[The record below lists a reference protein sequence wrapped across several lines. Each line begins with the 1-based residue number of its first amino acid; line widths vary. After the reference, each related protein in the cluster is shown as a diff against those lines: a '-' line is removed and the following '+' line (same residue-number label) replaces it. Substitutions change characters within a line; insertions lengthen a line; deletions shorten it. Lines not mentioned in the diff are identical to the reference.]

1 MGSNSEISKD
11 NINTA
16 TMEELTQE
24 ERKAYRVAEE
34 HFKAQF
40 LKGFKGDRGGL
51 VNRVEEFVMPSF
63 KPNNN

>member
-1 MGSNSEISKD
+1 MSTSDVSKENIISMT
-11 NINTA
+11 I
-16 TMEELTQE
+16 EELSE
-24 ERKAYRVAEE
+24 EECKAYLIVVE

-63 KPNNN
+63 KLNNN

>member
-1 MGSNSEISKD
+1 MSTSDVSKENIISMT
-11 NINTA
+11 I
-16 TMEELTQE
+16 EELSE
-24 ERKAYRVAEE
+24 EECKAYLIDVE

-63 KPNNN
+63 KLNNN

>member
-1 MGSNSEISKD
+1 MGSSEINKE
-11 NINTA
+11 NIIT
-16 TMEELTQE
+16 TTIEELSE
-24 ERKAYRVAEE
+24 EECKAYLIAVE

-51 VNRVEEFVMPSF
+51 INRVEEFVMPSF